1 MAKITMEQ
9 VEKINAKMGN
19 GFKLDIETFLS
30 YKEKVAVK
38 LIDISEKEYLKATI
52 WYMNRYNWETDETNL
67 KIELNVSLYTKH
79 RYHMDLTSGE
89 GLKIELISG
98 CKKKIFSAI
107 QKKTHEITDEFII
120 TKAME
125 YYDQLS
131 NPYAYGYGRN
141 AIKDSDTETA
151 TKNVTLNSID
161 DVVCNDKMVENSAE
175 KLQAIQQ
182 LEEKSADKS
191 TNVAINSNITQN
203 TKIDDEIKKL
213 NNKAFCGFK
222 LHEDHYKKHGVKE
235 FAKKIIVGEYA
246 LVFTIFLF
254 TINEYKTR
262 VCMDVSL
269 FINELCNEPWS
280 FLANKNY
287 VVLEDG
293 LKKASVRSLHKW
305 TKILT
310 DEYLLNLF
318 NKENAF
324 SYIREMMSIENNAN
338 ETQLFSKNDELNN
351 NNYEDITDQ
360 STEISDDNEALESLY
375 CGNLFDNYNHKETQ
389 SENLANDIF
398 ALEPCTK
405 ETNQSN
411 PESKKDIIVMTKT
424 AKAKQD
430 VNKSAI
436 MTRAWAIYHTLEN
449 GDRRTKLSI
458 AMRQA
463 WSEYKSGNFAMSE
476 STGKKAA

>member
-38 LIDISEKEYLKATI
+38 EVEISEHEYLEATLLFVE
-52 WYMNRYNWETDETNL
+52 RASL
-67 KIELNVSLYTKH
+67 KIELHIALYKKAVGETL
-79 RYHMDLTSGE
+79 YSSSGT
-89 GLKIELISG
+89 GVQI
-98 CKKKIFSAI
+98 IFDEDYKRKNFVEI
-107 QKKTHEITDEFII
+107 QKKTHKITDEFII
-120 TKAME
+120 QEAKKH
-125 YYDQLS
+125 
-131 NPYAYGYGRN
+131 YGKLIDSCSFGR
-141 AIKDSDTETA
+141 S
-151 TKNVTLNSID
+151 
-161 DVVCNDKMVENSAE
+161 
-175 KLQAIQQ
+175 
-182 LEEKSADKS
+182 LEEKEELAKKAIVDKLEAAAAESIVES
-191 TNVAINSNITQN
+191 TTEPATTTTEVTTSTTDTSINTNTTQN

-411 PESKKDIIVMTKT
+411 PESKKDIIVMTKM

-436 MTRAWAIYHTLEN
+436 MIRAWAIYHTLEN